1 MNFRNPAPARD
12 EREAIHAAAAWYARL
27 SSGAA
32 DEALQQAWSGWLAAS
47 DLHRQAWQRVET
59 VCGQFGQL
67 PGPLA
72 GPALRGV
79 SGRRRAILN
88 AVLLLGAAA
97 PLVWQLERSQALGS
111 WQAAHQTRVGER
123 RSMSLADGSLMVMDT
138 DSALDLAFDA
148 RQRLIRLHQGR
159 ILVATAGASRLAAE
173 FRDSPLRVRT
183 RHGEIEAL
191 GTRFVVRT
199 DGDASQVAV
208 LEARV
213 RVTPATGGRDGVL
226 LEAGQQ
232 LDFGSR
238 EMGEARPAAPAAGAW
253 TDGSLVAV
261 DMPLGQW
268 VAELGRYRR
277 GILRCDPAI
286 AGLRVSGAYPL
297 DDTDQALRMLA
308 DTFPVRSVLRT
319 PYWVSIEA
327 A

>member
-1 MNFRNPAPARD
+1 MSLQTPALARD
-12 EREAIHAAAAWYARL
+12 EREAIRAAAEWYASL
-27 SSGAA
+27 SSGAG
-32 DEALQQAWSGWLAAS
+32 DEALRQAWDAWLAAS
-47 DLHRQAWQRVET
+47 ELHRQAWRRVEA
-59 VCGQFGQL
+59 VCGRFGEL

-72 GPALRGV
+72 GPVLRGV

-88 AVLLLGAAA
+88 AMLLAGAAA
-97 PLVWQLERSQALGS
+97 PLAWQLQRSQILDR

-123 RSMSLADGSLMVMDT
+123 RSMALADGSRLVIDT

-159 ILVATAGASRLAAE
+159 ILVATAGPTRLAPE
-173 FRDSPLRVRT
+173 FRDSPLRVQT
-183 RHGEIEAL
+183 RHGEVEAL
-191 GTRFVVRT
+191 GTRFVVRAGN
-199 DGDASQVAV
+199 DVSQAIV

-213 RVTPATGGRDGVL
+213 RVMPVGGAGEGVL

-232 LDFGSR
+232 LDFDGQVAGAVR
-238 EMGEARPAAPAAGAW
+238 RAAPAAAAW
-253 TDGSLVAV
+253 ADGRLVAV

-268 VAELGRYRR
+268 VAEVVRYRR

-308 DTFPVRSVLRT
+308 DTFPVRRVLRT
-319 PYWVSIEA
+319 SYWVSIEA

>member
-1 MNFRNPAPARD
+1 MSLRSPAPARD
-12 EREAIHAAAAWYARL
+12 EREAIRAAAAWYARL
-27 SSGAA
+27 ASGKP
-32 DEALQQAWSGWLAAS
+32 DDALRQAWSGWLAAS
-47 DLHRQAWQRVET
+47 ELHRQAWQRVEA

-88 AVLLLGAAA
+88 GLLLLGAAA
-97 PLVWQLERSQALGS
+97 PLAWQLERSQALGS
-111 WQAAHQTRVGER
+111 WQAAQQTRVGER
-123 RSMSLADGSLMVMDT
+123 RPLSLADGSLLVMDT

-148 RQRLIRLHQGR
+148 RQRLIHLHQGR
-159 ILVATAGASRLAAE
+159 ILVTTAGASRLAAE
-173 FRDSPLRVRT
+173 YRDSPLRVRT
-183 RHGEIEAL
+183 RHGEVEAL

-199 DGDASQVAV
+199 GSEASQVAV

-213 RVTPATGGRDGVL
+213 RVTPAAGSRTGVL

-232 LDFGSR
+232 LDFGIQ
-238 EMGEARPAAPAAGAW
+238 EVGDARRAAPAASAW

-297 DDTDQALRMLA
+297 DDTDQALRMLV

-319 PYWVSIEA
+319 RYWVSIEA